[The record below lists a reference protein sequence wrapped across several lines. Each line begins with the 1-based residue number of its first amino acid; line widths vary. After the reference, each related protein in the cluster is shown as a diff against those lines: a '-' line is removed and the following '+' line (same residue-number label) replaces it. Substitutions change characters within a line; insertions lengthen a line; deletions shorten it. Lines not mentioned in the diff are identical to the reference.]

1 LTFLIFQNLRLEKID
16 IQVNCINEMCSIM
29 SLDLKKA
36 LYDVHPSYAELGR
49 SKPVSIINSTLER
62 LAGKVQALNH
72 EKKQR
77 LRKVCIS
84 VQDSLFVETDIS
96 IHITEL
102 C

>member
-1 LTFLIFQNLRLEKID
+1 MTFLIFQNLRLEKID

-49 SKPVSIINSTLER
+49 SKPESISNSTLER

>member
-1 LTFLIFQNLRLEKID
+1 
-16 IQVNCINEMCSIM
+16 MCSIM

-49 SKPVSIINSTLER
+49 SKPVSISNSTLER

>member
-1 LTFLIFQNLRLEKID
+1 MTFLIFQNLRLEKID
-16 IQVNCINEMCSIM
+16 IQVNYINEMCSIM

-49 SKPVSIINSTLER
+49 SKPVSISNSTLER
-62 LAGKVQALNH
+62 LTGKVQTLNL